1 MTAFIIVAAL
11 LLAAAL
17 AILLPPLWRAPP
29 PSGSADRREANLA
42 VFRDQ
47 LAELDRERDEGTL
60 GEAEVAQ
67 ARAELQRR
75 LLDEVEAQPAA
86 PATPRVIESPLW
98 LQRHPPRH
106 HLFS

>member
-29 PSGSADRREANLA
+29 PSAGADRREANLA

-47 LAELDRERDEGTL
+47 LAELDRERDDGTL
-60 GEAEVAQ
+60 GAADAEQ

-75 LLDEVEAQPAA
+75 LLDEVEEIGRAH
-86 PATPRVIESPLW
+86 V
-98 LQRHPPRH
+98 
-106 HLFS
+106 

>member
-17 AILLPPLWRAPP
+17 AILLPPLWRAPQP
-29 PSGSADRREANLA
+29 PGSADRREANLA

-60 GEAEVAQ
+60 GEADVAQ

-75 LLDEVEAQPAA
+75 LLDEVEALPAA
-86 PATPRVIESPLW
+86 PATRAGG
-98 LQRHPPRH
+98 
-106 HLFS
+106 